1 MTPLH
6 LQHELDR
13 RLSKAKTT
21 EERVKA
27 LEFILRLA
35 LKELE
40 AKP

>member
-13 RLSKAKTT
+13 RLGLARTT
-21 EERVKA
+21 EEKVQA

-35 LKELE
+35 LKRLE
-40 AKP
+40 GQP

>member
-13 RLSKAKTT
+13 RLGLARTT
-21 EERVKA
+21 EEKVQA

>member
-1 MTPLH
+1 MTPLN

-13 RLSKAKTT
+13 RIGLARTT
-21 EERVKA
+21 EERVQA

>member
-1 MTPLH
+1 MTLN

-13 RLSKAKTT
+13 RLGLARTT
-21 EERVKA
+21 EEKIKA

>member
-1 MTPLH
+1 MTPLN
-6 LQHELDR
+6 LQHELNR
-13 RLSKAKTT
+13 RLDLARTT
-21 EERVKA
+21 EERVKV

>member
-1 MTPLH
+1 MTPLN

-13 RLSKAKTT
+13 RLGLARTT
-21 EERVKA
+21 EEKIKA

>member
-1 MTPLH
+1 MTPLN

-13 RLSKAKTT
+13 RIGLARTT
-21 EERVKA
+21 EEKIKA

>member
-1 MTPLH
+1 MTLN

-13 RLSKAKTT
+13 RLALARTT
-21 EERVKA
+21 EEKIKA

>member
-1 MTPLH
+1 MTPLN

-13 RLSKAKTT
+13 RLALARTT
-21 EERVKA
+21 EKKVKV

>member
-1 MTPLH
+1 MTPN

-13 RLSKAKTT
+13 RLALAKTAD
-21 EERVKA
+21 EKIKA

>member
-1 MTPLH
+1 MTLN

-13 RLSKAKTT
+13 RLGLARTT
-21 EERVKA
+21 EERLQA
-27 LEFILRLA
+27 LEFIRLA

>member
-1 MTPLH
+1 MTPLK

-13 RLSKAKTT
+13 RLGLARTT
-21 EERVKA
+21 EEKIKA

>member
-1 MTPLH
+1 MTPLN

-13 RLSKAKTT
+13 RLGLARTT
-21 EERVKA
+21 EEKIKA

-40 AKP
+40 AEP